1 MANHTNNRG
10 HRKKINIDFKELERL
25 CYMQC
30 SEIEIAEWFH
40 CGISTIVSRVREQ
53 FGISFQ
59 EYFQKHRVGGLIS
72 LRRNMFKLSEK
83 NANMAIFLA
92 KNWLGMVD
100 KTEIANPIGERFRVE
115 HNVEDKL
122 LGMFNRLA
130 ARRGEAEDSQES
142 QS

>member
-10 HRKKINIDFKELERL
+10 HRRKIIIDFKELERL

-30 SEIEIAEWFH
+30 TEQEIADWFH

-59 EYFQKHRVGGLIS
+59 EYFAKHRVGGLIS

-83 NANMAIFLA
+83 NSTMAIFLA
-92 KNWLGMVD
+92 KNWLGMKETQEITGAGGEPI
-100 KTEIANPIGERFRVE
+100 KTEIIVSSDTAKNLTKAILNGVRT
-115 HNVEDKL
+115 
-122 LGMFNRLA
+122 
-130 ARRGEAEDSQES
+130 
-142 QS
+142 